1 MIKVY
6 LLLGGNL
13 GDKRKVFEETIRL
26 IGERVGLIT
35 GRSHLYETEPWGFES
50 KDLFWNQALELLVEI
65 SAREVLER
73 CQQIEKQIGRIRKAD
88 QYTSRI
94 MDIDILF
101 YGNEILES
109 PGLEIPHPR
118 ISERRFVLVP
128 LNEIAA
134 GLIHPVNHK
143 SISQMLEEC
152 PDQLKVEKVDSS
164 C

>member
-13 GDKRKVFEETIRL
+13 GDKRKVFDETVRL
-26 IGERVGLIT
+26 VGERVGPIT
-35 GRSHLYETEPWGFES
+35 GQSHLYETEPWGFES
-50 KDLFWNQALELLVEI
+50 KDLFWNQALELRVEL
-65 SAREVLER
+65 SAHEVLER
-73 CQQIEKQIGRIRKAD
+73 CQQIEKQIGRIRQSE
-88 QYTSRI
+88 QYASRI

-101 YGNEILES
+101 YGNEIIES

-118 ISERRFVLVP
+118 ISERRFVLAP

-143 SISQMLEEC
+143 TIAQLLDEC
-152 PDQLKVEKVDSS
+152 PDQLKVEKVKQ
-164 C
+164 

>member
-13 GDKRKVFEETIRL
+13 GDKRQVFDETVRL
-26 IGERVGLIT
+26 IGERVGPIT
-35 GRSHLYETEPWGFES
+35 GQSHIYETEPWGFES
-50 KDLFWNQALELLVEI
+50 EDLFWNQALELWVEL
-65 SAREVLER
+65 SAREVLVR
-73 CQQIEKQIGRIRKAD
+73 CQQIEKEIGRIRKAE
-88 QYTSRI
+88 QYDSRI

-101 YGNEILES
+101 YGNEIVES

-134 GLIHPVNHK
+134 GFIHPVK
-143 SISQMLEEC
+143 SKTIAQLLDEC
-152 PDQLKVEKVDSS
+152 PDPLKVEMVASS

>member
-1 MIKVY
+1 MVKVY

-13 GDKRKVFEETIRL
+13 GNKRKVFEETLRL
-26 IGERVGLIT
+26 IGERVGPIT
-35 GRSHLYETEPWGFES
+35 GKSHIYETEPWGFES
-50 KDLFWNQALELLVEI
+50 DDLFWNQALELSVEL

-73 CQQIEKQIGRIRKAD
+73 CQQIENQIGRIRKAE
-88 QYTSRI
+88 QYDSRI

-101 YGNEILES
+101 YGNEIIES

-118 ISERRFVLVP
+118 ISDRKFVLVP
-128 LNEIAA
+128 LNEIAP

-143 SISQMLEEC
+143 SISQLLDEC
-152 PDQLKVEKVDSS
+152 PDQLKVEKVESS